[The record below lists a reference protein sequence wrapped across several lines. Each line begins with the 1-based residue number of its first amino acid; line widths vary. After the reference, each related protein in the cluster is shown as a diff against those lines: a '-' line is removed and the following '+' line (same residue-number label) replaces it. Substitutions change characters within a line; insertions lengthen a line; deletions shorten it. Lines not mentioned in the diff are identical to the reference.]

1 MKKNVLNS
9 AINQL
14 GIEDG
19 DVIKIHK
26 ECCDE
31 IYQYEN
37 GAFTYLNSDNTE
49 LMTEDEIFDLI
60 TGKEF
65 DIIAKG
71 NKQIDVEEKLDSI
84 KEEINALDLNVFNL
98 NARQSRL
105 EDKEEKKDKECKIA
119 FWIDLG
125 IFALVLLL
133 LCLL

>member
-37 GAFTYLNSDNTE
+37 GAFTYLSGKEPAVMGD
-49 LMTEDEIFDLI
+49 DEIFELLS
-60 TGKEF
+60 GREF
-65 DIIAKG
+65 EIIAKG
-71 NKQIDVEEKLDSI
+71 NKPLNIEEKLDYI
-84 KEEINALDLNVFNL
+84 EKTVNDTALNLIDLNEL
-98 NARQSRL
+98 QTKIEIYAKKR
-105 EDKEEKKDKECKIA
+105 EKTLQIGC
-119 FWIDLG
+119 WIDLG
-125 IFALVLLL
+125 IFALALLL
-133 LCLL
+133 ICLL

>member
-37 GAFTYLNSDNTE
+37 GAFTYLSGKERAVMGD
-49 LMTEDEIFDLI
+49 DEIFELLS
-60 TGKEF
+60 GREF
-65 DIIAKG
+65 EIIAKG
-71 NKQIDVEEKLDSI
+71 NKPGNFEERLDSI
-84 KEEINALDLNVFNL
+84 EETLNAIDLNVFNL
-98 NARQSRL
+98 NARQTRL
-105 EDKEEKKDKECKIA
+105 EAKEEKREKTLQIGC
-119 FWIDLG
+119 WIDLG
-125 IFALVLLL
+125 ILAFVLLL
-133 LCLL
+133 ICLL